1 MVVQGELFVI
11 GNWKMHLT
19 QQAATDLA
27 STISDP
33 KTSHDAVT
41 IGIAPSFVALA
52 AAKASR
58 KSDDILIGGQDCYPV
73 DEGAYTGS
81 VSAAMLRD
89 AGCSFVICG
98 HSERRTHQ
106 QETSHFVREKAESAI
121 KAGLHVILCVGENA
135 GFREHGSYLS
145 FVETQLRES
154 LPASATRENLTVA
167 YEPIWA
173 IGTGKHASRTD
184 IEEMHDHLKAVLHEL
199 LGEKIPRI
207 IYGGSVKPNNAL
219 EIMSL
224 PVVDGV
230 LVGGASLDAAAF
242 NAILDAAYQITSNQT
257 RDDGR
262 SKAAQ

>member
-1 MVVQGELFVI
+1 MAVQGKLFVVA
-11 GNWKMHLT
+11 NWKMHLT
-19 QQAATDLA
+19 QQAATELVSALSLHED
-27 STISDP
+27 SS
-33 KTSHDAVT
+33 SEVT
-41 IGIAPSFVALA
+41 VGIAPSFLTIH

-58 KSDDILIGGQDCYPV
+58 KADGILIGGQDCYPV

-81 VSAAMLRD
+81 ISAPMLRD

-106 QETSHFVREKAESAI
+106 QEASHLVRDKAEAAI
-121 KAGLHVILCVGENA
+121 KSGLHVILCVGENA
-135 GFREHGSYLS
+135 EFREHGSYLS

-154 LPASATRENLTVA
+154 LPKNASSEKLTVA

-173 IGTGKHASRTD
+173 IGTGKNAGRTD

-262 SKAAQ
+262 SKAAK